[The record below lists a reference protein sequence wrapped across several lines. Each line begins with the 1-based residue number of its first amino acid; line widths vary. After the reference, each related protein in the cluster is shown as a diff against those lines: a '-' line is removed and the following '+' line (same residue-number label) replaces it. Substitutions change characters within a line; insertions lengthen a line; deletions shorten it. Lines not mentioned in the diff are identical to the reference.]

1 MAVYALILWTAVA
14 ADQYRTYYDWRPL
27 ASFRGQEM
35 CKAAAKE
42 LNLPE
47 KNYRCI
53 KLENYSGK

>member
-1 MAVYALILWTAVA
+1 MAVYALVLWTVVA
-14 ADQYRTYYDWRPL
+14 ATGGNTFYDWRPL

-35 CKAAAKE
+35 CKIAAKE
-42 LNLPE
+42 LNLTE